1 MKRLVPQI
9 LYTED
14 DADTRE
20 LVSFVLTSSNCKVTL
35 ADSDEKAL
43 LLAQTNQFDLYV
55 IDNWLPGG
63 SGISL
68 CKKLKELDPGIPILF
83 YSGAAY
89 DRDKQEAFAS
99 GAQGYLT
106 KPVDNDELVKEVFR
120 LISEARNGNL
130 RVHNTEARFRRG
142 GQNPAALDSIGKAP
156 SM

>member
-1 MKRLVPQI
+1 MKSLVPQI

-43 LLAQTNQFDLYV
+43 LLAQTQRFDLYV

-63 SGISL
+63 SGINL
-68 CKKLKELDPGIPILF
+68 CKKLKELDPGTPILF

-106 KPVDNDELVKEVFR
+106 KPVDNDELVEAVFR
-120 LISEARNGNL
+120 LISEARNKNPNPKSAKYTSIENNFL
-130 RVHNTEARFRRG
+130 IG
-142 GQNPAALDSIGKAP
+142 GF
-156 SM
+156 